1 MENVLWPNND
11 DSKNVL
17 GPNNDDSK
25 NVLGPNND
33 DSKNVLG
40 PNMMIPKMY
49 QDQIMMIEN
58 VLGLNIGDRK
68 CTRAK

>member
-1 MENVLWPNND
+1 MIEI
-11 DSKNVL
+11 
-17 GPNNDDSK
+17 
-25 NVLGPNND
+25 VLGPNND

-49 QDQIMMIEN
+49 QIMMIEN
-58 VLGLNIGDRK
+58 VLGPNIDDRK

>member
-1 MENVLWPNND
+1 MENVLWSNND

-33 DSKNVLG
+33 D
-40 PNMMIPKMY
+40 PN
-49 QDQIMMIEN
+49 
-58 VLGLNIGDRK
+58 LNGEKIHRE
-68 CTRAK
+68 A

>member
-1 MENVLWPNND
+1 MMMEY
-11 DSKNVL
+11 VL
-17 GPNNDDSK
+17 GPNNDCSK

-49 QDQIMMIEN
+49 QIMMIEN
-58 VLGLNIGDRK
+58 VLGPNIDDRK

>member
-1 MENVLWPNND
+1 MMMEY
-11 DSKNVL
+11 VL
-17 GPNNDDSK
+17 GPNNDDSI

-58 VLGLNIGDRK
+58 VLGPNIDDRK